1 MLLLPLIC
9 HKPDIPGRMRL
20 YSSNTVPY
28 FETSASTMGRG
39 PVRLISPRNTFHSCG
54 SSSKLVLRKK
64 RPVLVMRGSS
74 RNFWLLSHSARDRG
88 FFRKYCSSTRSA
100 STCIV
105 RNFQQRKCLPSTPI
119 RVCP

>member
-1 MLLLPLIC
+1 MLL
-9 HKPDIPGRMRL
+9 
-20 YSSNTVPY
+20 YASTTVPY
-28 FETSASTMGRG
+28 FQSSASALVRG
-39 PVRLISPRNTFHSCG
+39 PVTFISPTNTFHSCG
-54 SSSKLVLRKK
+54 SSSELVLRKK